1 MIASLLF
8 AAISLGLTVL
18 FAHIWRHDGAKIRA
32 ALQGRSL
39 KAAGQH
45 APVAVTVRWLPRAG
59 ASPAPSAAN
68 LNRGRAGLR
77 AAA

>member
-8 AAISLGLTVL
+8 AAISLGLTVG

-59 ASPAPSAAN
+59 ASPAPLAAN
-68 LNRGRAGLR
+68 LNPRKGDLR

>member
-1 MIASLLF
+1 MIASLLIT
-8 AAISLGLTVL
+8 ATALGLTAL
-18 FAHIWRHDGAKIRA
+18 FAHVWRHDGAKIRA

-59 ASPAPSAAN
+59 ASPAPLAAN
-68 LNRGRAGLR
+68 LNPRRGDLR

>member
-8 AAISLGLTVL
+8 TAISLGLTAL

-45 APVAVTVRWLPRAG
+45 APVAVTVRWLPRAE
-59 ASPAPSAAN
+59 ASPAPLAAN
-68 LNRGRAGLR
+68 LNPRAGLR